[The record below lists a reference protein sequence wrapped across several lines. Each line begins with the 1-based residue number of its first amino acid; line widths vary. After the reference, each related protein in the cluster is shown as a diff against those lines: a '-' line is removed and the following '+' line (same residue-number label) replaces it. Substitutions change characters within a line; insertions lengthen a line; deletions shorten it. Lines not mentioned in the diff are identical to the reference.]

1 MVLGIVLS
9 AAALVIAAVALF
21 VNIGRLRFDRMVAR
35 EVRALY
41 ADVRPGREEIDVARA
56 VEGLPAPAARYL
68 RLALGDTATA
78 AAACRLRHGGTFRLG
93 PDKPWLKISGE
104 QYYTLQSPAFIWHAT
119 ARMAPLLWFEARDS
133 YAGGVGRLLARVN
146 SSVTVAEATG
156 EDVGVSALYRWLAEA
171 PWFPQAFVV
180 ADGISWE
187 TAGDASARAV
197 VRDGSASAGVVF
209 HFSPEGMIER
219 MTADDRTRDV
229 DGRQVV
235 QKWSALYRDWRE
247 VEGVKVPFDCE
258 VSWHPDEGDFSYARF
273 VLERVEY
280 NTPARFE

>member
-9 AAALVIAAVALF
+9 AVALVVAAVALL

-68 RLALGDTATA
+68 LLALGESPTAVTS
-78 AAACRLRHGGTFRLG
+78 CRLRHGGTFRLG
-93 PDKPWLKISGE
+93 PDKPWLPIVGE
-104 QYYTLQSPAFIWHAT
+104 QYYTMKSPAFVWHAT

-133 YAGGVGRLLARVN
+133 YARGVGALLARVN
-146 SSVTVAEATG
+146 SSFTVAEASG

-171 PWFPQAFVV
+171 PWFPHAFVV
-180 ADGISWE
+180 NEGISWE
-187 TAGDASARAV
+187 TVDDASARAV
-197 VRDGSASAGVVF
+197 VRDGSARAGVVF
-209 HFSPEGMIER
+209 HFSPDGLIER
-219 MTADDRTRDV
+219 MTADDRTREV
-229 DGRQVV
+229 NGRQVPT
-235 QKWSALYRDWRE
+235 KWSASYKDWRE

-258 VSWHPDEGDFSYARF
+258 VFWHPDEGDFCYARF